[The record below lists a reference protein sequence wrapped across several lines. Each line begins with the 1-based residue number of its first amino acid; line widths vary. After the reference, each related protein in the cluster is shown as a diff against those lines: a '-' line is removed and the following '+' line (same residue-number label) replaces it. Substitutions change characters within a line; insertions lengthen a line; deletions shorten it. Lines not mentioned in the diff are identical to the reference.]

1 MGFISLLLAVGQTP
15 ISKICIPAK
24 AGSVM
29 LPCKPKGG
37 DKSGGGD
44 GHRRLL
50 WYPGEDHRRF
60 LAGAGAGDDYCV
72 KKVRPALQSN
82 ILPSAMMTMM
92 MEVMKSMTFLLSS
105 ACYPQGKVSLISAN
119 GVHQLH
125 IFIFVLAVFHVV
137 YSVATMALA
146 RLKVSTSQSSI

>member
-1 MGFISLLLAVGQTP
+1 M
-15 ISKICIPAK
+15 
-24 AGSVM
+24 
-29 LPCKPKGG
+29 
-37 DKSGGGD
+37 
-44 GHRRLL
+44 
-50 WYPGEDHRRF
+50 
-60 LAGAGAGDDYCV
+60 
-72 KKVRPALQSN
+72 
-82 ILPSAMMTMM
+82 MM
-92 MEVMKSMTFLLSS
+92 MEVNDLSSS